1 MKWITTNI
9 RFPEDMYM
17 ELKMEAAKKRT
28 SVADVVREK
37 VKRRK
42 TSKRTRDVEKF
53 MKELEKIAELK
64 KTFEGKGWHR
74 SRSSFSSGFDLD
86 ALLVGYLIGR
96 SSLSDVTG
104 SMKSSQHFEPEH
116 DSYSSSYSS
125 RSYSSNSGGFGGGFG
140 GGGGGFGGGFGGG
153 GGGVGGGF

>member
-53 MKELEKIAELK
+53 MKELEKIAKENDK
-64 KTFEGKGWHR
+64 QNPGI
-74 SRSSFSSGFDLD
+74 SFSEK
-86 ALLVGYLIGR
+86 LIEMR
-96 SSLSDVTG
+96 YE
-104 SMKSSQHFEPEH
+104 Q
-116 DSYSSSYSS
+116 
-125 RSYSSNSGGFGGGFG
+125 
-140 GGGGGFGGGFGGG
+140 
-153 GGGVGGGF
+153 